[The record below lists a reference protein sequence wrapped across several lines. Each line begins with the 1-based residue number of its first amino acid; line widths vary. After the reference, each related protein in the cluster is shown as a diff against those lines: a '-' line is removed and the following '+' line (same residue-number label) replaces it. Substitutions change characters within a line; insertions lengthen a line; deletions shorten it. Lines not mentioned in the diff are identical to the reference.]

1 MNYPLVSYNFRVTVG
16 VTSMSFQEVSGIAI
30 AYEHVVYRH
39 GLSFWEG
46 EQIATVK
53 FDAFAPITCKRGT
66 MLDSNALALYEWLR
80 SQEIRTMD
88 VMLCDTTGKAVM
100 AWKIARAIPTKLSAP
115 TLDAKSNEVSIDVL
129 EVQARG
135 VSIGII

>member
-1 MNYPLVSYNFRVTVG
+1 VNTSYPLVSYNFRVTVG
-16 VTSMSFQEVSGIAI
+16 ATSMSFHEVSGIAI

-46 EQIATVK
+46 EKIATVK

-66 MLDSNALALYEWLR
+66 MLDSNALALYEWLQ
-80 SQEIRTMD
+80 SQEVRAMD
-88 VMLCDTTGKAVM
+88 VMLCDTIGKPVM

-115 TLDAKSNEVSIDVL
+115 SFDAKSTLTDILSSV
-129 EVQARG
+129 
-135 VSIGII
+135 